1 MGKDVILIL
10 IILLSY
16 KILTKL
22 TDTVEGADHDEVGMW
37 ARFLRSIIQPICDL
51 EDKLYDPLNYN
62 CVSPQVRIR
71 PPLCRDNKGRE
82 IPCTWRGRGE
92 NTENDEKLDMCQ
104 YNDYACYFLNF
115 SPDIQSVKDVEGTIK
130 ALTLDFFER
139 RYDFKG
145 VWAYMNEKKANPS
158 GRNIHYWRKI
168 LGVSRYDSRKI
179 VNTKYNT

>member
-22 TDTVEGADHDEVGMW
+22 TDTVEGADHDEVGVW
-37 ARFLRSIIQPICDL
+37 GGFLRSIIQPICGL

-71 PPLCRDNKGRE
+71 PPLCIDNNEPPRE
-82 IPCTWRGRGE
+82 IPCTWQKGFTAIGE
-92 NTENDEKLDMCQ
+92 NTDVCQ

-130 ALTLDFFER
+130 ALTL
-139 RYDFKG
+139 
-145 VWAYMNEKKANPS
+145 V
-158 GRNIHYWRKI
+158 II
-168 LGVSRYDSRKI
+168 
-179 VNTKYNT
+179 